1 MIVTPMSGLQQ
12 ASSVL
17 GNLPLEKHKTT
28 DERKPQKSKVP
39 DKIKVTFFCIVLH
52 SYMFKHSNTKNSSQL

>member
-12 ASSVL
+12 ASSVV
-17 GNLPLEKHKTT
+17 GSLPLEKHKTT

-39 DKIKVTFFCIVLH
+39 DKIKVSFFV
-52 SYMFKHSNTKNSSQL
+52 

>member
-17 GNLPLEKHKTT
+17 GSLPLEKHKRK
-28 DERKPQKSKVP
+28 DERKPQKSVVP
-39 DKIKVTFFCIVLH
+39 DKIKVTFFV
-52 SYMFKHSNTKNSSQL
+52 